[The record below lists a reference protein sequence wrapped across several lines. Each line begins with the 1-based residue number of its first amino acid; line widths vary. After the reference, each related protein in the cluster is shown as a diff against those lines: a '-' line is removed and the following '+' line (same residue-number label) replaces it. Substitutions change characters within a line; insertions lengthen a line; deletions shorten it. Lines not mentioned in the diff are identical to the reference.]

1 MCSSDLSP
9 PPRSI
14 ATPRASLAALGQE
27 WAGIIAE
34 GGGEIWERG
43 DGSLLICWT
52 AAQGFRESV
61 TKAVRTSLSLQKV
74 TSQAGYRLSAGV
86 APGVARIQADTRRPA
101 EGWELAGPFYLAR
114 WMMNLSAHRGRVLLT
129 EVGARQVEE
138 GTALLGRIP
147 IQGNKYINLYEV
159 G

>member
-1 MCSSDLSP
+1 MVAHGL
-9 PPRSI
+9 
-14 ATPRASLAALGQE
+14 
-27 WAGIIAE
+27 
-34 GGGEIWERG
+34 
-43 DGSLLICWT
+43 
-52 AAQGFRESV
+52 RETVS
-61 TKAVRTSLSLQKV
+61 KAVRTSLTLQKA
-74 TSQAGYRLSAGV
+74 TTQAGYRLSVGV
-86 APGVARIQADTRRPA
+86 APGAARVLPDTHRPA

-138 GTALLGRIP
+138 GTTLLGRIP